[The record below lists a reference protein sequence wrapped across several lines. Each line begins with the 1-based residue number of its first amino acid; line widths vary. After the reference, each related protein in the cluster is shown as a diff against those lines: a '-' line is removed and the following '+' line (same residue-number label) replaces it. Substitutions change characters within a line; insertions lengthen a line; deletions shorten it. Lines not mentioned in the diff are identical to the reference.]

1 MYIFDFLL
9 YHVKLA
15 SNRDELPRKLDF
27 EEIKARLFA
36 FDLATSTVKSKKLDE
51 VIEIDDYPTRL

>member
-15 SNRDELPRKLDF
+15 SNLDELPRKLDF
-27 EEIKARLFA
+27 EDIKARLKA
-36 FDLATSTVKSKKLDE
+36 FDLATSTVKSKKPDE
-51 VIEIDDYPTRL
+51 VIEIEDYPTRL